1 VDKSLADLRRNYSLR
16 GLKESD
22 VDPDPF
28 KQFHTW
34 FTDVLNAN
42 LLEPN
47 AMILATATRDA
58 KPSARTVLLK
68 AFDERGFVFYTNYE
82 SRKGRELAENPFASL
97 IFLWTELERQVRVEG
112 NVEKC
117 SAEESDTYFQ
127 SRPLGSR
134 LGAVVSQQSQVI
146 SGRQVLESGLE
157 ELMKQYADG
166 DVPRPEYWGGY
177 RIRPTS
183 FEFWQGRPNRLHDRL
198 RYSLVEDGSW
208 KIERL
213 SP

>member
-1 VDKSLADLRRNYSLR
+1 VNKSLAALRRNYSLR

-22 VDPDPF
+22 LDPDPF

-34 FTDVLNAN
+34 FNDALNAN

-47 AMILATATRDA
+47 AMILATATRDG

-82 SRKGRELAENPFASL
+82 SRKGRDLAENPFASL
-97 IFLWTELERQVRVEG
+97 VFLWTELERQVRIEG
-112 NVEKC
+112 SVEKC

-146 SGRQVLESGLE
+146 SGREVLETGLK
-157 ELMKQYADG
+157 ELMTQYADG
-166 DVPRPEYWGGY
+166 DVPRPEFWGGY

-198 RYSLVEDGSW
+198 HYTLVEDGSW
-208 KIERL
+208 RIERL